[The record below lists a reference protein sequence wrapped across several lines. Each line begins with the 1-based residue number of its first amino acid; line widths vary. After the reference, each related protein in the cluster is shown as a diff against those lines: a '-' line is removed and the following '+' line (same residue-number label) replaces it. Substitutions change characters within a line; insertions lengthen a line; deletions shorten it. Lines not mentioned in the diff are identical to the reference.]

1 MEEQNPIDELLAED
15 EKKHQVEIPY
25 QNFGTAV
32 GDEFPSCE
40 KDIFAH
46 GSVVRVSPL
55 DKESTQ
61 EIVVALQKE
70 GWSIDWHWESSRLV
84 VKALEPNER
93 MEILRSTFSERC
105 SNRAE
110 VIRKEMAR
118 MTARFDKR
126 HIPC

>member
-15 EKKHQVEIPY
+15 EKKAQVEIPY

-32 GDEFPSCE
+32 GDEFPSCD
-40 KDIFAH
+40 KDIHTF
-46 GSVVRVSPL
+46 GTLVRVSPL

-61 EIVVALQKE
+61 DIVVALQKE

-84 VKALEPNER
+84 VKSLEPNDR
-93 MEILRSTFSERC
+93 LGTLRALFESKCR
-105 SNRAE
+105 NRAE
-110 VIRKEMAR
+110 VIRKEVTK

-126 HIPC
+126 SIPC